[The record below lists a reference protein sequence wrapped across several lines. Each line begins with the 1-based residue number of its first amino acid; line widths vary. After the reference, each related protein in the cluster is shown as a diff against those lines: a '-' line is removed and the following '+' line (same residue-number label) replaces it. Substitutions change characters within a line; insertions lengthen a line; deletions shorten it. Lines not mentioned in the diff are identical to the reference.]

1 MYYAF
6 DKHYRNGPSLV
17 DVMRKFPNDTAAEA
31 WIVRQRWPDSIRC
44 PHCDSADVQSHVKH
58 PSMAYRYRLCRKFFS
73 YRTGTVMQ
81 GSNLGA
87 HVGLSP
93 RIYC

>member
-6 DKHYRNGPSLV
+6 DKHYRDGPSLV

-31 WIVRQRWPDSIRC
+31 WLVRQRWPDSIHC
-44 PHCDSADVQSHVKH
+44 PRCDSANVQSHMKH

-73 YRTGTVMQ
+73 YRTGAALQ

-87 HVGLSP
+87 HVELSP
-93 RIYC
+93 RIYS